1 MFSFKTK
8 AMIKNYLITS
18 FRNLRRNW
26 NFTAI
31 NITGLTLGLTCCLLI
46 FFTVRFELNF
56 DKHHVD
62 GERIYRFADRN
73 KQRGEKGYN
82 VGAPLPVIA
91 ALRNDFP
98 EIRNTVTCTYASK
111 EALVTVGQGE
121 KRKKFIDPNNS
132 VSFIDPEYFNIFTYK
147 WLKGSPATS
156 LKNPGSVVLSI
167 DQAKKYFGEEDPMG
181 KSIRVSN
188 IMDFIVTGIIDNPP
202 TTTSLPFTVM
212 LSFSSLKKY
221 GANTDWDDWK
231 SSYGGGQVYIKLP
244 ESVSKGQMEKQLTAF
259 AQKYRDP
266 KDAAENDWIL
276 QPLEDIHFSTYTQN
290 YSGRTISKGM
300 IWSMILVGGFIL
312 ITACVNFINLATA
325 QALRR
330 AREVG
335 VRKVLGSTRGQLLRQ
350 YFSET
355 GIITFLSVILALIV
369 AQISLPYVS
378 QILNVKSQGVLFIT
392 DPTIMAFLIV
402 LCILTTFLAGF
413 YPALIVSGYQPIQAL
428 KGKVGKTGSQQSNL
442 RRGLI
447 VLQFTISQVILI
459 GTIIAYSQMKYFRT
473 MDVGFMRDEIIN
485 MQVPEQKEG
494 KLENLQSKL
503 HDIPGIKSISF
514 SAFTPMSRSNWQTS
528 FTYENDKEV
537 LDFEIVMR
545 PADTSYIN
553 TYGLALLAG
562 RTYLPADTMREYVVN
577 EAFVKKLGFKNPQ
590 DAIGKRLAIGGSN
603 VKLPIV
609 GVVKNFNTF
618 SLHRE
623 IIPCVLTTA
632 RDNYRTLSIKMT
644 ANVTPAQLAQIEKA
658 WTDTFPEF
666 MFKYTYFD
674 ETLNSFYEKEQQ
686 LFSLFRIL
694 TGIAIFIGCLGLYGV
709 VAFMAESRTKEMG
722 IRKAIGA
729 SAFNIF
735 GLFSVDFIKLVVIA
749 LVIASPIAWYAMDNW
764 LKDYTYRIEISWW
777 IFAVAGIMAVVI
789 ALITISFQSVK
800 AALMNPVKALRS
812 E

>member
-1 MFSFKTK
+1 
-8 AMIKNYLITS
+8 MIKNYLITS
-18 FRNLRRNW
+18 LRNLRRNW

-31 NITGLTLGLTCCLLI
+31 NITGLTLGLACCLLI

-62 GERIYRFADRN
+62 GERIYRFVNRN
-73 KQRGEKGYN
+73 KQQGEKGYN
-82 VGAPLPVIA
+82 VGAPLPVLA

-98 EIRNTVTCTYASK
+98 EIKNTVTCTYSSK
-111 EALVTVGQGE
+111 EALVTIGQGD
-121 KRKKFIDPNNS
+121 KRKKFIDPMNS

-156 LKNPGSVVLSI
+156 LTNPGSVVLSA

-181 KSIRVSN
+181 KTIRVSN
-188 IMDFIVTGIIDNPP
+188 KMDFIVTGIIENPP
-202 TTTSLPFTVM
+202 ATTSFPFTVM
-212 LSFSSLKKY
+212 LSFSSLKEY
-221 GANTDWDDWK
+221 GANTNWDDWQ
-231 SSYGGGQVYIKLP
+231 STYGGGQVYLKLP
-244 ESVSKGQMEKQLTAF
+244 ESVSQNQMEKQLAAF
-259 AQKYRDP
+259 AKKYRDA
-266 KDAAENDWIL
+266 KDAAGNDWIL
-276 QPLEDIHFSTYTQN
+276 QPLDDIHFSPYTQN
-290 YSGRTISKGM
+290 YAGRTISRGM
-300 IWSMILVGGFIL
+300 IWSMILVGTFIL
-312 ITACVNFINLATA
+312 ITACVNFVNLATA

-355 GIITFLSVILALIV
+355 GIITLLSVILALII
-369 AQISLPYVS
+369 AQIALPYVS

-392 DPTIMAFLIV
+392 DPIIMGFLLV
-402 LCILTTFLAGF
+402 LSILTTVLSGF
-413 YPALIVSGYQPIQAL
+413 YPALIVSGYQPILAL
-428 KGKVGKTGSQQSNL
+428 KGKVGKAGNQQSNL

-473 MDVGFMRDEIIN
+473 LDLGFMRDEIIN
-485 MQVPEQKEG
+485 MQVPEQKDG
-494 KLENLQSKL
+494 KLENLKTKL
-503 HDIPGIKSISF
+503 QDIGGIKAISF
-514 SAFTPMSRSNWQTS
+514 SAFTPMSRSNWQTG
-528 FTYENDKEV
+528 FTYENDKEM

-553 TYGLALLAG
+553 TYGLTLLAG
-562 RTYLPADTMREYVVN
+562 RAYLPADTMREYVVN

-590 DAIGKRLAIGGSN
+590 DAIGKRLTIGGSD

-609 GVVKNFNTF
+609 GVVKNFNTY

-623 IIPCVLTTA
+623 IIPCVLTTS
-632 RDNYRTLSIKMT
+632 RNNYGTLGIKMS
-644 ANVTPAQLAQIEKA
+644 ANATPQQLARIEKA
-658 WTDTFPEF
+658 WTETFPEF

-674 ETLNSFYEKEQQ
+674 QTLNSFYEKEQQ

-729 SAFNIF
+729 SALNIF
-735 GLFSVDFIKLVVIA
+735 DLFSGDFIKLVIIA
-749 LVIASPIAWYAMDNW
+749 LLLASPIAWYTMNDW

-777 IFAVAGIMAVVI
+777 IFALAGVMAVVI

>member
-1 MFSFKTK
+1 
-8 AMIKNYLITS
+8 MIKNYLITS
-18 FRNLRRNW
+18 LRNLRRNW

-31 NITGLTLGLTCCLLI
+31 NITGLTLGLACCLLI

-62 GERIYRFADRN
+62 GERIYRFVNRN
-73 KQRGEKGYN
+73 KQQGEKGYN
-82 VGAPLPVIA
+82 VGAPLPVLA

-98 EIRNTVTCTYASK
+98 EIKNTVTCTYSSK
-111 EALVTVGQGE
+111 EALVTIGQGD
-121 KRKKFIDPNNS
+121 KRKKFIDPMNS

-156 LKNPGSVVLSI
+156 LTNPGSVVLSA

-181 KSIRVSN
+181 KTIRVSN
-188 IMDFIVTGIIDNPP
+188 KMDFIVTGIIENPP
-202 TTTSLPFTVM
+202 ATTSFPFTVM
-212 LSFSSLKKY
+212 LSFSSLKEY
-221 GANTDWDDWK
+221 GANTNWDDWQ
-231 SSYGGGQVYIKLP
+231 STYGGGQVYLKLP
-244 ESVSKGQMEKQLTAF
+244 ESVSQNQMEKQLAAF
-259 AQKYRDP
+259 AKKYRDA
-266 KDAAENDWIL
+266 KDAAGNDWIL
-276 QPLEDIHFSTYTQN
+276 QPLDDIHFSPYTQN
-290 YSGRTISKGM
+290 YAGRTISRGM
-300 IWSMILVGGFIL
+300 IWSMILVGTFIL
-312 ITACVNFINLATA
+312 ITACVNFVNLATA

-355 GIITFLSVILALIV
+355 GIITLLSVILALII
-369 AQISLPYVS
+369 AQIALPYVS

-392 DPTIMAFLIV
+392 DPIIMGFLLV
-402 LCILTTFLAGF
+402 LSILTTVLSGF
-413 YPALIVSGYQPIQAL
+413 YPALIVSGYQPILAL
-428 KGKVGKTGSQQSNL
+428 KGKVGKAGNQQSNL

-473 MDVGFMRDEIIN
+473 LDLGFMRDEIIN
-485 MQVPEQKEG
+485 MQVPEQKDG
-494 KLENLQSKL
+494 KLENLKTKL
-503 HDIPGIKSISF
+503 QDIGGIKAISF
-514 SAFTPMSRSNWQTS
+514 SAFTPMSRSNWQTG
-528 FTYENDKEV
+528 FTYENDKEM

-553 TYGLALLAG
+553 TYGLTLLAG
-562 RTYLPADTMREYVVN
+562 RAYLPADTMREYVVN

-590 DAIGKRLAIGGSN
+590 DAIGKRLTIGGSD

-609 GVVKNFNTF
+609 GVVKNFNTY

-623 IIPCVLTTA
+623 IIPCVLTTS
-632 RDNYRTLSIKMT
+632 RNNYGTLGIKMS
-644 ANVTPAQLAQIEKA
+644 ANATPQQLARIEKA
-658 WTDTFPEF
+658 WTETFPEF

-674 ETLNSFYEKEQQ
+674 QTLNSFYEKEQQ

-729 SAFNIF
+729 SALNIF
-735 GLFSVDFIKLVVIA
+735 GLFSGDFIKLVIIA
-749 LVIASPIAWYAMDNW
+749 LLLASPIAWYTMNDW

-777 IFAVAGIMAVVI
+777 IFALAGVMAVVI

>member
-1 MFSFKTK
+1 
-8 AMIKNYLITS
+8 MIKNYLITS
-18 FRNLRRNW
+18 LRNLRRNW

-31 NITGLTLGLTCCLLI
+31 NITGLTLGLACCLLI
-46 FFTVRFELNF
+46 FFTVRFELSF

-62 GERIYRFADRN
+62 GERIYRFVNRN
-73 KQRGEKGYN
+73 KQQGEKGYN
-82 VGAPLPVIA
+82 VGAPLPVLA

-98 EIRNTVTCTYASK
+98 EIKNTVTCTYSSK
-111 EALVTVGQGE
+111 EALVTIGQGD
-121 KRKKFIDPNNS
+121 KRKKFIDPMNS

-156 LKNPGSVVLSI
+156 LTNPGSVVLSA

-181 KSIRVSN
+181 KTIRVSN
-188 IMDFIVTGIIDNPP
+188 KMDFIVTGIIENPP
-202 TTTSLPFTVM
+202 ATTSFPFTVM
-212 LSFSSLKKY
+212 LSFSSLKEY
-221 GANTDWDDWK
+221 GANTNWDDWQ
-231 SSYGGGQVYIKLP
+231 STYGGGQVYLKLP
-244 ESVSKGQMEKQLTAF
+244 ESVSQNQMEKQLAAF
-259 AQKYRDP
+259 AKKYRDA
-266 KDAAENDWIL
+266 KDAAGNDWIL
-276 QPLEDIHFSTYTQN
+276 QPLDDIHFSPYTQN
-290 YSGRTISKGM
+290 YAGRTISRGM
-300 IWSMILVGGFIL
+300 IWSMILVGTFIL
-312 ITACVNFINLATA
+312 ITACVNFVNLATA

-355 GIITFLSVILALIV
+355 GIITLLSVILALII
-369 AQISLPYVS
+369 AQIALPYVS

-392 DPTIMAFLIV
+392 DPIIMGFLLV
-402 LCILTTFLAGF
+402 LSILTTVLSGF
-413 YPALIVSGYQPIQAL
+413 YPALIVSGYQPILAL
-428 KGKVGKTGSQQSNL
+428 KGKVGKAGNQQSNL

-473 MDVGFMRDEIIN
+473 LDLGFMRDEIIN
-485 MQVPEQKEG
+485 MQVPEQKDG
-494 KLENLQSKL
+494 KLENLKTKL
-503 HDIPGIKSISF
+503 QDIGGIKAISF
-514 SAFTPMSRSNWQTS
+514 SAFTPMSRSNWQTG
-528 FTYENDKEV
+528 FTYENDKEM

-553 TYGLALLAG
+553 TYGLTLLAG
-562 RTYLPADTMREYVVN
+562 RAYLPADTMREYVVN

-590 DAIGKRLAIGGSN
+590 DAIGKRLTIGGSD

-609 GVVKNFNTF
+609 GVVKNFNTY

-623 IIPCVLTTA
+623 IIPCVLTTS
-632 RDNYRTLSIKMT
+632 RNNYGTLGIKMS
-644 ANVTPAQLAQIEKA
+644 ANATPQQLARIEKA
-658 WTDTFPEF
+658 WTETFPEF

-674 ETLNSFYEKEQQ
+674 QTLNSFYEKEQQ

-729 SAFNIF
+729 SALNIF
-735 GLFSVDFIKLVVIA
+735 GLFSGDFIKLVIIA
-749 LVIASPIAWYAMDNW
+749 LLLASPIAWYTMNDW

-777 IFAVAGIMAVVI
+777 IFALAGIMAVVI